1 MNNSLSMPQFRDCL
15 TKKLQSKPWITKG
28 ILTSMLKPEYTENI
42 AEPKI
47 KTQKEELYKSFK
59 FHRNT
64 LNKLTRLSKTNHL

>member
-1 MNNSLSMPQFRDCL
+1 
-15 TKKLQSKPWITKG
+15 
-28 ILTSMLKPEYTENI
+28 MLKTEYTENI